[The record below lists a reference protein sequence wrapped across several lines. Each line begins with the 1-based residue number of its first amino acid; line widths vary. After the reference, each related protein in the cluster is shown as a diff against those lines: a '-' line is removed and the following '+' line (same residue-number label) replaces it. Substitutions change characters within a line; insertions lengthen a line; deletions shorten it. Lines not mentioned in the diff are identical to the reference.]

1 MLSPKVHMIHRA
13 QKIFPSLKITV
24 LLESLK
30 DEQSIANSRKTADLL
45 LQN

>member
-24 LLESLK
+24 SLESSK
-30 DEQSIANSRKTADLL
+30 HIQSTANQRKTADLL